1 MPDAKTRFII
11 TDPCYLID
19 DDAHPDAWSHFCELS
34 DSRSNWEVTQQ
45 ANEYLSG
52 ELGFGIVAAS
62 TGFGDWSN
70 CIEGEGV
77 VNMNF
82 FADAGMVCVAEI
94 PKSALVQERIK
105 DLASVGG
112 VAIFEADCAFSDLR
126 IEMDRSVRKWT
137 VVRVYGPDGNL
148 LVHSLEDTD
157 DMSDDD
163 NE

>member
-94 PKSALVQERIK
+94 PKSALVQEGSKTSRPWAALQSLK
-105 DLASVGG
+105 PTA
-112 VAIFEADCAFSDLR
+112 
-126 IEMDRSVRKWT
+126 
-137 VVRVYGPDGNL
+137 
-148 LVHSLEDTD
+148 HSLIFASRWLARSANGRSCGFTALTET
-157 DMSDDD
+157 SSSILWKTRTT
-163 NE
+163 